1 MNINWALRNRHKER
15 RWWKGKEIGRDI
27 IWRKLLPLC
36 DFTCSQSG
44 EPLKMTSQQLHTPD
58 NNGPYFT
65 LSFYSTGYEGPS
77 CLALSLP
84 YVLVNHDLDYTALRL
99 KEIF

>member
-1 MNINWALRNRHKER
+1 
-15 RWWKGKEIGRDI
+15 
-27 IWRKLLPLC
+27 
-36 DFTCSQSG
+36 
-44 EPLKMTSQQLHTPD
+44 MTSQQLHTPD

-84 YVLVNHDLDYTALRL
+84 YVLVNHDLDCTVLRL